1 MVARVTLAEIDSVRM
16 SVGRAV
22 ERFEESVLPELQA
35 QPGYEGSYVFTTPE
49 GKAVVITFWADAD
62 AAVES
67 VASGSYGSQVEKFVT
82 LMRSAPGR
90 ETYDVDIADVPQ
102 GAVG

>member
-22 ERFEESVLPELQA
+22 ERFEESVLPELREQT
-35 QPGYEGSYVFTTPE
+35 GYEGAYVLTTPE
-49 GKAVVITFWADAD
+49 GKALVVTFWSDAD
-62 AAVES
+62 AAAES

-102 GAVG
+102 CALG